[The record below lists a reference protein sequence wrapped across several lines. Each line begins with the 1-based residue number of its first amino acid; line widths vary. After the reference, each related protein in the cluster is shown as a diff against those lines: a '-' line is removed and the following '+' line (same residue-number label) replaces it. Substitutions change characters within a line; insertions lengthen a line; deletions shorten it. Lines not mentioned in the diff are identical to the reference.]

1 MKKILVLIIV
11 LSNIVF
17 ASDYKAKLLGNTKGD
32 LIVKENI
39 QEIHPFASLTK
50 LMTAVLVIEEVDKG
64 NFSYDNIVTVPKEAL
79 KYKGSTINLATG
91 QKVKLNDLLYA
102 TLVHSANDAAYT
114 MAHFVSKG
122 NVEKFVDNMNK
133 KAKEIGML
141 NTTYFTPHG
150 LPTSMTGL
158 DLDRGTAFDIY
169 KLSLYAMK
177 KPKLMEVVGTK
188 SIKIIDGK
196 RTIQN
201 RNSLVGKVEGVTG
214 LKTGYHDDSMY
225 NISISFTKDKEDYV
239 AVLFGGK
246 NATIRDGEMTK
257 TIKTFVPPQ
266 KKDVATYIKEDIN
279 LYKNKSLIYFG
290 DEASVIINF
299 LREGKELNNNA
310 FDKVIVIE

>member
-1 MKKILVLIIV
+1 MKKILFLIIV
-11 LSNIVF
+11 LGNMLF
-17 ASDYKAKLLGNTKGD
+17 ASDYKAKLLGDTKGN
-32 LIVKENI
+32 LIIKENI

-50 LMTAVLVIEEVDKG
+50 LMTSVLVIEEVDKG
-64 NFSYDNIVTVPKEAL
+64 NYSYESIVTVPKDAL
-79 KYKGSTINLATG
+79 KYKGSSINLVEG
-91 QKVKLNDLLYA
+91 QKIRLNDLLYA

-122 NVEKFVDNMNK
+122 NVEKFIESMNK
-133 KAKEIGML
+133 KAKDIGML
-141 NTTYFTPHG
+141 NTVYFTPHG

-158 DLDRGTAFDIY
+158 ELDRGTAFDIY

-246 NATIRDGEMTK
+246 NATVRDGEMTK
-257 TIKTFVPPQ
+257 TIKAFVPPQ
-266 KKDVATYIKEDIN
+266 KDVATYIKEDIN
-279 LYKNKSLIYFG
+279 LYKNKNLIYFG
-290 DEASVIINF
+290 DEVSVILNF
-299 LREGKELNNNA
+299 LREGKELNNNS

>member
-122 NVEKFVDNMNK
+122 NLEKFVDNMNK
-133 KAKEIGML
+133 KAKEIGQ
-141 NTTYFTPHG
+141 
-150 LPTSMTGL
+150 
-158 DLDRGTAFDIY
+158 
-169 KLSLYAMK
+169 
-177 KPKLMEVVGTK
+177 TK
-188 SIKIIDGK
+188 YQ
-196 RTIQN
+196 T
-201 RNSLVGKVEGVTG
+201 
-214 LKTGYHDDSMY
+214 HH
-225 NISISFTKDKEDYV
+225 
-239 AVLFGGK
+239 
-246 NATIRDGEMTK
+246 
-257 TIKTFVPPQ
+257 
-266 KKDVATYIKEDIN
+266 
-279 LYKNKSLIYFG
+279 
-290 DEASVIINF
+290 
-299 LREGKELNNNA
+299 
-310 FDKVIVIE
+310 